1 MRYSHLFLK
10 TNLEKYHCA
19 FFKKI
24 FINFFF
30 LSFSFRFL
38 FNKKM
43 SNNALAAA
51 RRRRAQESNPPP
63 AAINTRS
70 MTQPNNNNNNGANIP
85 PPPSAGGPMT
95 LPQVIATVDRRLI
108 VLETFMKEQ
117 KEKPSINNG
126 GGLPP
131 FDPIAFSKVPPS
143 VEPSIDVPSNL
154 KEILEEYSGRFDL
167 IADELASLKNMLL
180 SLQSFTMDVNK
191 ELYLKVKD
199 AATGVSTETSNDN
212 ESGAEVEAT
221 EF

>member
-1 MRYSHLFLK
+1 
-10 TNLEKYHCA
+10 
-19 FFKKI
+19 
-24 FINFFF
+24 
-30 LSFSFRFL
+30 
-38 FNKKM
+38 M

-70 MTQPNNNNNNGANIP
+70 MTQPNNNNNNGASIPP

-117 KEKPSINNG
+117 KEKPSITNN

-131 FDPIAFSKVPPS
+131 FDPIAFSKFPPPPA
-143 VEPSIDVPSNL
+143 EPIDVPSNL

-199 AATGVSTETSNDN
+199 AAAVVSTETSNDN

>member
-1 MRYSHLFLK
+1 
-10 TNLEKYHCA
+10 
-19 FFKKI
+19 
-24 FINFFF
+24 
-30 LSFSFRFL
+30 
-38 FNKKM
+38 M

-70 MTQPNNNNNNGANIP
+70 MTQPNNNNNNNGANIP

-117 KEKPSINNG
+117 KEKPSINNGG